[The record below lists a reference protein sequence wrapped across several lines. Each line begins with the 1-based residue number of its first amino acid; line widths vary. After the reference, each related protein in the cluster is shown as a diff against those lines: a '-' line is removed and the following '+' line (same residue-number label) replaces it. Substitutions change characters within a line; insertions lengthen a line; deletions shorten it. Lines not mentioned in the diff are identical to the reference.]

1 MYVNFGAAPAICSG
15 RSPSHAGLDGRFDRD
30 ARSNSTSLPH
40 CDNHQPARPHNMRLR
55 LRVQRNELPAVNTL
69 WPITDVQQKH
79 TVAQL
84 LEAINQTFPLETDK
98 WGLED
103 YVVTVAS
110 YECLHYHEIGAVC
123 KDEDEVVVRP
133 LSYAEVRART
143 LMGRSQISGDGRKL
157 EDGIAFGRPLLR
169 APVRPEV
176 RIPARKRKRGG
187 EDDADDE
194 EDKRVRFSTHVEASD
209 QTEGALLP
217 SHKTVV
223 VVSGRGDEEEDDD
236 EEEEDEDFELED
248 DASSSEADP
257 DSSEA
262 SSSSSESDSSDS
274 TASSDSSDSSSD
286 SSSDESSEASVKAAA
301 KPGSRANKPTP
312 KAKATLSTGTTNTPQ
327 QTNSGAPQPGAIPY
341 EGKRKT
347 QERNARRRDSKKLA
361 FLKENNILPPNAD
374 LLTLRAWEKTAD
386 WTTEAPGLTKHMN
399 ATETS
404 SSTLKGSGSN
414 STEDLDEE
422 VDLAT
427 RRQQLL
433 ESIAS
438 GGVEISN
445 NGKAVRE
452 EDADEGPEVQS
463 NRIAA
468 ENAELTERLYRENI
482 NSMIGEPT
490 TSAGAINRRGLDL
503 SSAERLLYG
512 SLGVRAPKTQE
523 QKDALQK
530 RLAAREGTAAP
541 KSKNNKKP
549 KQPEAVEDDAQEE
562 DPDAWMQ
569 RIDLRAVECCDEGVE
584 LSTPPFPFYQRWDQ
598 QYRKKKNRNMAT
610 YAHAPRKRRRGNQD
624 NMVGELVESYD
635 KYNQDGYGDILD
647 YDGDGAGDDVW
658 DQDDLAEQQLLNE
671 VNADLPTDDFPPLPE
686 NVSSLAT
693 LANDDA
699 RSGDY
704 ITYTELV
711 CSPATSWQPLMMT
724 RTVQLVE
731 KDGDDWK
738 VKVAL
743 RDLPPKEYDGDGNRV
758 YGKFEMEEM
767 SDDEDDAQDDERIK
781 VMAFAELADARLLQR
796 LEEEVA
802 TAAGVD
808 AEAE

>member
-1 MYVNFGAAPAICSG
+1 
-15 RSPSHAGLDGRFDRD
+15 
-30 ARSNSTSLPH
+30 
-40 CDNHQPARPHNMRLR
+40 MRLR
-55 LRVQRNELPAVNTL
+55 LRVQRNELPPVNTL

-79 TVAQL
+79 TIAQL
-84 LEAINQTFPLETDK
+84 LEAVNQTFPLETDK

-187 EDDADDE
+187 DDE
-194 EDKRVRFSTHVEASD
+194 ADEEGDKRVRFSTNVETSD
-209 QTEGALLP
+209 QTEGVPLP
-217 SHKTVV
+217 GHKTVV
-223 VVSGRGDEEEDDD
+223 VVSGRGDDEEEDD

-248 DASSSEADP
+248 DASSSEADS

-286 SSSDESSEASVKAAA
+286 SSSDESSVAGVKASA
-301 KPGSRANKPTP
+301 KPTSRVNKLTP
-312 KAKATLSTGTTNTPQ
+312 NAKPTLSTDTTKKPQ
-327 QTNSGAPQPGAIPY
+327 RTSSGAPQPGAIPY
-341 EGKRKT
+341 EGRKKT

-374 LLTLRAWEKTAD
+374 LLTLRAWEKSAD
-386 WTTEAPGLTKHMN
+386 WTTEAPGLTN

-404 SSTLKGSGSN
+404 SSTLHGSGSN
-414 STEDLDEE
+414 STEDLDGE
-422 VDLAT
+422 VVLAK

-438 GGVEISN
+438 GGVEIST
-445 NGKAVRE
+445 NGKTVRE
-452 EDADEGPEVQS
+452 EDAYDGPEVQS

-482 NSMIGEPT
+482 NSMAEESSVSAAT
-490 TSAGAINRRGLDL
+490 TNRRGLDM

-530 RLAAREGTAAP
+530 RLAARQGTAAP
-541 KSKNNKKP
+541 KSKNHKKP
-549 KQPEAVEDDAQEE
+549 KQPETTEDDAQEE

-569 RIDLRAVECCDEGVE
+569 RIDLRAVECCEEGVE

-598 QYRKKKNRNMAT
+598 QYRKKKNRNMTA
-610 YAHAPRKRRRGNQD
+610 YASAPRKRRRGNQD
-624 NMVGELVESYD
+624 NLVGELVESYD

-647 YDGDGAGDDVW
+647 YDGDGAGDDAW
-658 DQDDLAEQQLLNE
+658 DQDDLAEQQLLDE
-671 VNADLPTDDFPPLPE
+671 VNANLPADDFPPLPE
-686 NVSSLAT
+686 DVSSLAT
-693 LANDDA
+693 LASDDA
-699 RSGDY
+699 RCGDY
-704 ITYTELV
+704 VTHTELV

-724 RTVQLVE
+724 RTVQLME
-731 KDGDDWK
+731 KDGDGWK

-767 SDDEDDAQDDERIK
+767 SDDEDDVQGDERIK
-781 VMAFAELADARLLQR
+781 VVAFAELADARLLQR

-802 TAAGVD
+802 TAAGV
-808 AEAE
+808 EAEGEQ